1 MADDTHYVNEEKKQ
15 DEPQKEGMPLL
26 KKTKLILATIIFTLF
41 AIVLLQNSKTTT
53 LKLLFWEYEL
63 NFIVVLTGALLV
75 GALLMLLI
83 RRKFK
88 KSK

>member
-1 MADDTHYVNEEKKQ
+1 MADDTHYINEEKKQ

-26 KKTKLILATIIFTLF
+26 KKTKLIIATIIFTLF

>member
-75 GALLMLLI
+75 GALLMPLI

>member
-26 KKTKLILATIIFTLF
+26 KKTKLIIATIIFTLF